1 LTFAGLRGVK
11 RELLNALQKCNTNE
25 CKQVQKDY
33 EIGRL
38 DESNIHYDKVSWQQ
52 LFSFIFHSP
61 SFINAHS
68 LITDLRIEFHHPFHD
83 LLT

>member
-1 LTFAGLRGVK
+1 MINFAGLRGVK

-38 DESNIHYDKVSWQQ
+38 DESDIHYDKVS
-52 LFSFIFHSP
+52 
-61 SFINAHS
+61 
-68 LITDLRIEFHHPFHD
+68 
-83 LLT
+83 